1 MKEKSEKKPK
11 KFIAKMD
18 LKKGALRKELG
29 AKPGKDIPAKK
40 LAKAAKSSDPL
51 TKKRAVL
58 AENFRKMKKK

>member
-1 MKEKSEKKPK
+1 MAEKKPK
-11 KFIAKMD
+11 KFIAKMN

-29 AKPGKDIPAKK
+29 AKEGKPIPAKK